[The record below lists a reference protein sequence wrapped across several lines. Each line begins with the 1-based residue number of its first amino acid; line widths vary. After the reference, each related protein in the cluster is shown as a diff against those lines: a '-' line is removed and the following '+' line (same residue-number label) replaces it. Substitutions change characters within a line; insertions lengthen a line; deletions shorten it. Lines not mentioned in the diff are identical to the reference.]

1 MLPSISNEVA
11 NKIKQ
16 FYSLIE
22 QIDSVSEK
30 GEINETL
37 LHEYSKLRAQMK
49 ARMDELGLYYSD
61 NVDDERIHFVEK
73 LRLKIKK
80 ALHNRPGKKIADCDL
95 EDMAS

>member
-1 MLPSISNEVA
+1 MLPSIANEVST
-11 NKIKQ
+11 KIKQ
-16 FYSLIE
+16 FHSLIE

-30 GEINETL
+30 
-37 LHEYSKLRAQMK
+37 LRAQTK